1 MNTLDFFKNKPIKT
15 LDFFK
20 FRPFKTLDFFIF
32 TTFVADYK
40 LNSGMYFPRSIDTYL
55 SAWAAASNHKPLL
68 LRGARQVGK
77 STAVRHLA
85 AQFDSF
91 VEVNLEKQ
99 SSLIQLFK
107 GDLDAVKIVAQ
118 LAAVMGQPITPGKT
132 LLFIDEIQASPE
144 AIMAL
149 RFFKEDLPAL
159 HVIAAGSL
167 LEFALEDLPTFGV
180 GRIHSMFM
188 YPMTFDEFLTANGED
203 LLLQARNQATAAS
216 PLPLPLYQRLV
227 ELLREYMLIGGMPEA
242 VSRWVETHNY
252 LACQEVQDDIV
263 VAYEDDFPKYK
274 KKIDPLLLRLTLRS
288 AAVQAT
294 KKFVYANVGGGYK
307 THEIK
312 RALELLTLAG
322 ILIPVTHTDANGLPL
337 GAETDNAYRKMLL
350 LDTGLMLRLLNM
362 TTGDISDLTTHILT
376 AETSEL
382 VNKGPMA
389 EMMAGLEML
398 HYRQPNIRQALYY
411 WQRMAKNAEAEID
424 YISQYKQVVLPVEI
438 KSGTR
443 GGMKSLW
450 SFLREKQLDN
460 AVRCSLENFGTFD
473 YADTLDNGRLR
484 HVALCPLFALSQ
496 LERLAKEL
504 PWD

>member
-1 MNTLDFFKNKPIKT
+1 MPGW
-15 LDFFK
+15 
-20 FRPFKTLDFFIF
+20 
-32 TTFVADYK
+32 VK
-40 LNSGMYFPRSIDTYL
+40 LV
-55 SAWAAASNHKPLL
+55 W
-68 LRGARQVGK
+68 
-77 STAVRHLA
+77 
-85 AQFDSF
+85 
-91 VEVNLEKQ
+91 
-99 SSLIQLFK
+99 LF
-107 GDLDAVKIVAQ
+107 
-118 LAAVMGQPITPGKT
+118 
-132 LLFIDEIQASPE
+132 QASPE

-322 ILIPVTHTDANGLPL
+322 ILIPVTHTDANGLPF

-376 AETSEL
+376 AEVSEL

-398 HYRQPNIRQALYY
+398 HYRQPNIRHALYY

-504 PWD
+504 PWG